1 MSYNNVNGDPL
12 NLIQQQVMSIEIGD
26 TVIQLLQCEKKV
38 TIGNIIDLLE
48 VKRRNIEGE
57 RAEIIRETL
66 TFIRRK
72 SSL

>member
-12 NLIQQQVMSIEIGD
+12 NLIQKQVMSIEIGD

-48 VKRRNIEGE
+48 VKCRNIEGE
-57 RAEIIRETL
+57 RAEVIRETL

>member
-1 MSYNNVNGDPL
+1 MSYNNVNGEPL
-12 NLIQQQVMSIEIGD
+12 NLIQKQVMSIEIDD

-57 RAEIIRETL
+57 RAENIREIL

>member
-1 MSYNNVNGDPL
+1 MSYNNVNGEPL
-12 NLIQQQVMSIEIGD
+12 NLIQKQVMSIEIGD

-57 RAEIIRETL
+57 RAENIREIL